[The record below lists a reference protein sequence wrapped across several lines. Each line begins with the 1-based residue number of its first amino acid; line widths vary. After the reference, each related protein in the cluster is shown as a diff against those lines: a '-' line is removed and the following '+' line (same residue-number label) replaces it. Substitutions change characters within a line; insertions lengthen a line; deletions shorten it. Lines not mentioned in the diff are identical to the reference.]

1 MHCRDDGILFDLIV
15 FSNGPGE
22 ISTWVEPVI
31 DELRKNAEIA
41 RRYRTILIIHPC
53 QFSAGT
59 EHIVAHGIEG
69 VEHVIRPAEYMKLL
83 FTGIGK
89 KRYGFRRNGIIL
101 SLGGDLMHPVL
112 FKKRIRGKHRLYAY
126 TNNPGWEKHYEKIF
140 VRSEWVRNK
149 SKRRAECRDRVIV
162 TGDLVY
168 SSLKP
173 GGDRLSIRDTLGLA
187 PHERML
193 AFLPG
198 SRAFEVAHMLPLF
211 LKVIDDTA
219 KDFNEYKPFILKSP
233 YMPYEYIAE
242 ALAGWRNVAGITGL
256 SGELVEGTKSSRA
269 IQIRNGR
276 EVCILEG
283 GLDQWAEGID
293 FAVTVPGTNTVQ
305 LAYKGVP
312 ALVVAPLNK
321 PELIPIEG
329 AAGLL
334 KWIPFGTRIL
344 RKAALKYFERFSFSA
359 LPNMYANREI
369 LPELFGIITTEDITK
384 KLHQILA
391 DGEYMRIREELSFF
405 TFHTSPSRRIL
416 EEIWGAP

>member
-53 QFSAGT
+53 QFGAGT

-140 VRSEWVRNK
+140 VRNEWVKNK
-149 SKRRAECRDRVIV
+149 SKRRADCRDRVIV

-233 YMPYEYIAE
+233 YMPYEHIAE

-305 LAYKGVP
+305 LAYKRVP

-359 LPNMYANREI
+359 LPNMYANRTI
-369 LPELFGIITTEDITK
+369 LPELFGIITTEDVTK

-416 EEIWGAP
+416 EEIWGAS